1 MSNYEEK
8 GFEFDLSYLVGE
20 KTTYTL
26 VRTTKNVAVAHKIY
40 VELVTRKLALPYDE
54 KNDVLYEV
62 YLSWFKAFQIIREQ
76 IGNIPYDDDN
86 LTTGISGLN
95 ILVLNG
101 KLREHLTKHSARF
114 RRWYEIQINLPNNEY
129 LSPQEIQADYAKY
142 EDIIKEVKKLN
153 EGLADYANQL
163 KRFIEWQH

>member
-8 GFEFDLSYLVGE
+8 DFEFDLSYLVGK

-26 VRTTKNVAVAHKIY
+26 VRTAKNVAVAHKIY

-54 KNDVLYEV
+54 ENDVLYEV

-76 IGNIPYDDDN
+76 IGNIPYDDVN

-114 RRWYEIQINLPNNEY
+114 RKWYEIELKDSP
-129 LSPQEIQADYAKY
+129 LTPQEIQKHYPQYD
-142 EDIIKEVKKLN
+142 DIIKEVKELN
-153 EGLADYANQL
+153 GGLADYANQL
-163 KRFIEWQH
+163 RRFILTNE